1 VDVAEQVF
9 NGMVDPFTGEPIMV
23 EPRHLIVTKQLE
35 QTARRIISATEIRV
49 IQSSAITEAL
59 QANPYSNKFDLVTSR
74 QLAAQMAT
82 DTSWFLGDITKAFR
96 YRVAE
101 PINMQQAPAGN
112 EAEFNRRIVSQFRV
126 NERGAFYTVDP
137 RFMVKSTVA

>member
-1 VDVAEQVF
+1 
-9 NGMVDPFTGEPIMV
+9 MT
-23 EPRHLIVTKQLE
+23 
-35 QTARRIISATEIRV
+35 
-49 IQSSAITEAL
+49 
-59 QANPYSNKFDLVTSR
+59 
-74 QLAAQMAT
+74 T

-112 EAEFNRRIVSQFRV
+112 EVEFNRRIVSQFRV